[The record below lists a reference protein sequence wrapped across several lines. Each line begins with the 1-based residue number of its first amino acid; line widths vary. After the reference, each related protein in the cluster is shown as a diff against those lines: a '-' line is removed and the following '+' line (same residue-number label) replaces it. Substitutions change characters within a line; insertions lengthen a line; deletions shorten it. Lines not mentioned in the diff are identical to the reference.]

1 MRRGRALDYARA
13 MPAAGARRPGP
24 DYSALAVIGLAPAI
38 PLLGLALRNHPKY
51 RLPAV
56 AGAAGAV
63 LFGAHGMGVTVS
75 AGSGR

>member
-1 MRRGRALDYARA
+1 
-13 MPAAGARRPGP
+13 MPAAQGCDSARRPGP